1 MPHKRNNNRESQ
13 ENKIQR
19 FTFNTN
25 KIITTRLITAWFP
38 ITSRVVTDS
47 TEIRQQEKFRTLT
60 TGRADYQRR
69 QRTKTQ
75 IRFKKMEEKLQS
87 IPQQPST
94 HFSSRS
100 HLLPMQNPLIESL
113 SVCGVCV
120 NPIVFLKRIDKRDLG
135 YHGPLPRHHLVTL
148 LLFCVG
154 CEVETNEDQI
164 WDC

>member
-1 MPHKRNNNRESQ
+1 
-13 ENKIQR
+13 
-19 FTFNTN
+19 
-25 KIITTRLITAWFP
+25 
-38 ITSRVVTDS
+38 
-47 TEIRQQEKFRTLT
+47 
-60 TGRADYQRR
+60 
-69 QRTKTQ
+69 
-75 IRFKKMEEKLQS
+75 MEEKLQS

-120 NPIVFLKRIDKRDLG
+120 NPIGFLKRIDKRDLG

-154 CEVETNEDQI
+154 YDVETNEDQRLLGLLLLFVVI
-164 WDC
+164 VWISSGSADGGDENRRSC